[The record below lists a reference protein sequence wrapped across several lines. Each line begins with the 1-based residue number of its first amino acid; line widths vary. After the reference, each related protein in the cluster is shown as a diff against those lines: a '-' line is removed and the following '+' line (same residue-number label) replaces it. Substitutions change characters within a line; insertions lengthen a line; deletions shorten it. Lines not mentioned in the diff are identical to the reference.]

1 MLLATPAFSAQPK
14 TTPQSPKAWVQ
25 SVCLAIGTWA
35 GAEDAV
41 LAEAVRAV
49 PAAPTPTDARTS
61 VAATL
66 GTLADRTDELVIVL
80 QRGGRPTVA
89 DGKAAADGMVSRFQS
104 VAKELR
110 SSRDRVSKAA
120 TDDTTA
126 FTTSLEKEATSLES
140 ALEKVTL
147 GKSWPGGATIARAA
161 AREKACASVAQA

>member
-1 MLLATPAFSAQPK
+1 
-14 TTPQSPKAWVQ
+14 
-25 SVCLAIGTWA
+25 
-35 GAEDAV
+35 
-41 LAEAVRAV
+41 
-49 PAAPTPTDARTS
+49 
-61 VAATL
+61 
-66 GTLADRTDELVIVL
+66 
-80 QRGGRPTVA
+80 
-89 DGKAAADGMVSRFQS
+89 MVSRFQS

-110 SSRDRVSKAA
+110 SSQDRVGKAA